1 MLGHALEGR
10 EGRPSPWSPETLSTV
25 QQSCV
30 NSGGFRA
37 SSPNLIPNDVFGC
50 IWVGREDSIKGFIP
64 YKMAKSLPTVQGPYE
79 WPGLTLSLPFT
90 HFQIPLPS
98 LFFSLFLS
106 LFPKPV

>member
-64 YKMAKSLPTVQGPYE
+64 YKMGKSLPTVQGPYE